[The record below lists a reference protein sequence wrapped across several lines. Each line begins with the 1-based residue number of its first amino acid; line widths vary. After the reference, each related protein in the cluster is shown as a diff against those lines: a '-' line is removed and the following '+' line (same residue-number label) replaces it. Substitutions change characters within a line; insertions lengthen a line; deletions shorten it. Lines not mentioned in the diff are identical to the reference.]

1 MPNMNVAYRGP
12 DPSLIKLTSELR
24 AHYGNPARTYEYVT
38 GYKDP
43 GNFSGHNADSNGIV
57 HAVDIFTDDHGN
69 IPQPEGRALA
79 ERLRQVGAATNRFSY
94 LIHDMSPGAPKPMI
108 AGQFN
113 GWKWQAYGGA
123 DMHSDHIHVSIADL
137 YWGDPCPVPAS
148 AYNNTAAWNVTGGSI
163 TKPQSGTVTPIKPI
177 QKGFLMALTDAEQK
191 LIYDRIKAYTD
202 APSGTIPAKVVTA
215 VLDEPITRGGGVGG
229 KTSLRS
235 TVAYLDANLA
245 ALRSVVEQLAK
256 GQGVTIDYA
265 KIQDA
270 VKSALKDGTV
280 QVDVTVAGAK

>member
-1 MPNMNVAYRGP
+1 MPNMNVQYRGP

-57 HAVDIFTDDHGN
+57 HAVDIFTDDYGN

-94 LIHDMSPGAPKPMI
+94 LIHDMSAGAPKPMI

-113 GWKWQAYGGA
+113 GWAWQAYDGA

-137 YWGDPCPVPAS
+137 YWGDPCPIPAS
-148 AYNNTAAWNVTGGSI
+148 VYNNTAAWNVTGGST
-163 TKPQSGTVTPIKPI
+163 TKPQSGTVTPIPA
-177 QKGFLMALTDAEQK
+177 QKDWFDTMTPAEKKALLDAAAK
-191 LIYDRIKAYTD
+191 VARYLD
-202 APSGTIPAKVVTA
+202 APIGAVPGKILDAK
-215 VLDEPITRGGGVGG
+215 IKRGGGVAGE
-229 KTSLRS
+229 TTLRS
-235 TVAYLDANLA
+235 TVSWLDANLA
-245 ALRSVVEQLAK
+245 GIREGMDPKAIADAIPEDLAQQVITALSAKLAK
-256 GQGVTIDYA
+256 
-265 KIQDA
+265 
-270 VKSALKDGTV
+270 
-280 QVDVTVAGAK
+280 